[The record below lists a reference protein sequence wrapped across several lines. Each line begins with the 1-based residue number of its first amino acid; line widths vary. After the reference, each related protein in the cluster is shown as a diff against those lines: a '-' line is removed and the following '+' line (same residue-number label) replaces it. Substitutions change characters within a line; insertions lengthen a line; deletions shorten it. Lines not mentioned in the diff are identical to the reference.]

1 MKLFADLTKI
11 TPALVL
17 AFLVAVAAAAG
28 PAGAQTKTADADK
41 ITVPLSDPSRPAYVK
56 ASLLNGSITVRAYQ
70 GKDVVVQADVRPGTE
85 YGEDDDHDPEDE
97 SSDKDL
103 ARRKGMK
110 KITNNSSSLT
120 VEEDNNE
127 VEIGTGWRSM
137 GNTLDMVIQVPV
149 NASIKLN
156 TMNDGDIT
164 VTGVR
169 GDVEVSNLNGNI
181 EVRDVTGSVVADAM
195 NGDIDVVFS
204 GIDTKKSMSFSSMN
218 GEIDV
223 TLPVTAK
230 ATLKLKTDQ
239 GEIYSDFDMKLD
251 VATEDSRGSSGSSG
265 SGGGSG
271 SKNGKHARY
280 KVSLERVMTGSLN
293 GGGAEMTF
301 KNFNG
306 NIYIRKGK

>member
-1 MKLFADLTKI
+1 MKFTMSIPALALALFA
-11 TPALVL
+11 AL
-17 AFLVAVAAAAG
+17 AAVVTGTTGAD
-28 PAGAQTKTADADK
+28 AQTKPDDGNK

-56 ASLLNGSITVRAYQ
+56 ANLMNGSITVKVHQ
-70 GKDVVVQADVRPGTE
+70 GKDVIVEAETRAGSDDDDDMD
-85 YGEDDDHDPEDE
+85 YDSDDDH
-97 SSDKDL
+97 SAKDRD
-103 ARRKGMK
+103 RRKGMK
-110 KITNNSSSLT
+110 KISSNSNNLT

-137 GNTLDMVIQVPV
+137 GNTIDMVILVPA
-149 NASIKLN
+149 NSSLKLN
-156 TMNDGDIT
+156 TMNDGDIN
-164 VTGVR
+164 VAGVK

-181 EVRDVTGSVVADAM
+181 EIKDVTGSVVADAM

-204 GIDTKKSMSFSSMN
+204 GIETKKSMSFSSMN

-251 VATEDSRGSSGSSG
+251 VAQEDVKGGGGSTATA
-265 SGGGSG
+265 GGSG

-280 KVSLERVMTGSLN
+280 KVSVERVMTGSLN
-293 GGGAEMTF
+293 GGGSEMTF